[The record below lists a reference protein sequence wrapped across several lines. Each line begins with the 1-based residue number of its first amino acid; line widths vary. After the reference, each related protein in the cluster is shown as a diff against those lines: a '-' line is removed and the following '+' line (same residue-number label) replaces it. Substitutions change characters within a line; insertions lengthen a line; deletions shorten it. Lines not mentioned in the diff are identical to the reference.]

1 MTDAALSAPPTPF
14 KGLAPFGESELDML
28 LFFGREREIEVIAA
42 NLVASRLTVLYGP
55 SGVGKTSLLRAG
67 VVTRLRRDEAAGVV
81 VHANWSGDSSESLL
95 RAIEAEAR
103 RVRPDIDLDL
113 RRRSLAEAMADWDAA
128 IGSDVYLVLDQFEEY
143 FLYHE
148 SGGPFEELA
157 GIIRGRELR
166 ANFLISIREDA
177 LAQLDAFKTQI
188 PNLFGNSLR
197 LDRLDRQAAKRAI
210 LGPIERYNELAGE
223 ADLVVADDE
232 LVVEASSTPSRPAG
246 SN

>member
-1 MTDAALSAPPTPF
+1 LTDAALSAPPTPF

-81 VHANWSGDSSESLL
+81 VHANWSGESSDGLL
-95 RAIEAEAR
+95 RAIEEEAR

-113 RRRSLAEAMADWDAA
+113 HGRSLAEAMADWDAT
-128 IGSDVYLVLDQFEEY
+128 IGGELYVVLDQFEEY

-157 GIIRGRELR
+157 EIIRGREHR

-210 LGPIERYNELAGE
+210 LRSSGTTILPARQIRW
-223 ADLVVADDE
+223 
-232 LVVEASSTPSRPAG
+232 SRTTSSWTRCSTPSRQAG